1 MKTDNSA
8 TGITHHIKIYNEGLI
23 VYLYDDSLLDKLAY
37 YKDLPTLIESHK
49 GIRFKRISMSGTIV
63 AYELR
68 QDDSLSIV
76 VKTGLPLTKEE
87 MEEICVHP
95 PLTVYLRIPSG
106 KLAVEC
112 ADSFRLDPGFEDEP
126 PEEGAV
132 VEVPPG
138 AYIVNIYHVDIPE
151 LPSEKIG
158 NYQGPFQYIILTPAS
173 PTEFPTEKNAYIP
186 YKVEKKA
193 AGKKKYDLS
202 WVGQYTVENGVFTG
216 QFVKCR
222 DINDPCINL
231 DRNAELKMG
240 LRLGTG
246 ILLEFNDLKMNA
258 IFMSRL
264 DRVDYEM
271 FYGREAREKIEHISK
286 LRIYR
291 DSDRKEKLLSS
302 HLVGKDQYNFLKGI
316 PKDGTP
322 VKITVT
328 SPPDIPIMEL
338 SLLEKW
344 SVNDGII
351 SGEILTI
358 TSMFVSVNIPPEAF
372 GKINAVEGER
382 FLLELG
388 NSKHAFHYM
397 VPHNKLSPGDDD
409 RLLIIQSQVKK
420 VERGYIDVI
429 VGETTQYPDD
439 EWEKLRGMLHPP
451 EEYPWVGE
459 FREYWEAPEHK
470 VLVLQP
476 LPIKELV
483 GTKFS
488 LIPHEQVGRQVKISK
503 IGNP

>member
-1 MKTDNSA
+1 
-8 TGITHHIKIYNEGLI
+8 
-23 VYLYDDSLLDKLAY
+23 
-37 YKDLPTLIESHK
+37 
-49 GIRFKRISMSGTIV
+49 MSGTIV
-63 AYELR
+63 AYELM

-76 VKTGLPLTKEE
+76 VKTGLPFTKEE

-95 PLTVYLRIPSG
+95 PLTAYLRIPSG

-112 ADSFRLDPGFEDEP
+112 ADSFRLDPDFEGEP
-126 PEEGAV
+126 PEEGAA

-186 YKVEKKA
+186 YKVKKKA

-246 ILLEFNDLKMNA
+246 ILLEFNNLKMNA

-264 DRVDYEM
+264 DRIDYEM
-271 FYGREAREKIEHISK
+271 FYGTEARKKIEHISK

-291 DSDRKEKLLSS
+291 DGDGKEKLLSS

-322 VKITVT
+322 IKITVT
-328 SPPDIPIMEL
+328 SPPDIPIMDL
-338 SLLEKW
+338 SLLENW

-372 GKINAVEGER
+372 DRINAAEGER

-388 NSKHAFHYM
+388 EVKRTFHYK
-397 VPHNKLSPGDDD
+397 VPPNKLIPGNEEK
-409 RLLIIQSQVKK
+409 LLVIQSQVKK

-429 VGETTQYPDD
+429 TGESTQYPDD
-439 EWEKLRGMLHPP
+439 EWEKLLGMLYPT
-451 EEYPWVGE
+451 EDYPWVGE

-483 GTKFS
+483 GTRYT
-488 LIPHEQVGRQVKISK
+488 LIPQVQVGQEVRICMMGSER
-503 IGNP
+503 